1 MRIRDQWLAD
11 LSSRDSLM
19 KILRIPA
26 AVFLVEW
33 EKDATPRPTNDSVAS
48 EAMQKVE
55 TCMQSL
61 RQCCSM
67 AAAQKASL
75 QVSIALLDLVATGA
89 AFNPFACLQQAAMYA
104 SLSPKGGNN
113 DVAFKTVLPE
123 SCTALEALVI
133 AGRAD
138 CLQALHFP
146 MEAIFLCNYVGRV
159 CLGHRDKLTEDM
171 EWNHQWKML
180 SIYVYNTTMLL
191 RSTVVALLP
200 TRESQQKA
208 LNGWDDDVLAELER
222 ARLDGVALKKTLF
235 KEDERII
242 AESSE
247 SEEDNDHYL
256 DEHESV
262 VVGGGNDGVGGVDPL
277 SQFSYE
283 QEHSS
288 AFAADV
294 DEEGM
299 DEIYDGTETGKF
311 EIDDASM
318 DENGE
323 IVAV

>member
-1 MRIRDQWLAD
+1 
-11 LSSRDSLM
+11 M
-19 KILRIPA
+19 KIIRIPT
-26 AVFLVEW
+26 AVFLAEW
-33 EKDATPRPTNDSVAS
+33 EKDATPRPTNDSTAL
-48 EAMQKVE
+48 EAMQRVE
-55 TCMQSL
+55 TCIQSL
-61 RQCCSM
+61 RQCCTL

-113 DVAFKTVLPE
+113 SAAAFKTVLPEE

-159 CLGHRDKLTEDM
+159 CLGHRDKLTGEDM
-171 EWNHQWKML
+171 KWNHQWKML

-191 RSTVVALLP
+191 RSTVVTVLP
-200 TRESQQKA
+200 SRESQQKA

-222 ARLDGVALKKTLF
+222 ARLDGLALKKTLSL
-235 KEDERII
+235 KEDERVI

-247 SEEDNDHYL
+247 SEEEEEDNDHYHEINN
-256 DEHESV
+256 EHEKGV
-262 VVGGGNDGVGGVDPL
+262 VVGDMDSGDGDDIGGLDPL
-277 SQFSYE
+277 AHLSYK
-283 QEHSS
+283 QEERSL
-288 AFAADV
+288 AFADDL
-294 DEEGM
+294 DEEMYVGM
-299 DEIYDGTETGKF
+299 ETSKF
-311 EIDDASM
+311 ETDDASL
-318 DENGE
+318 EGNGE